1 MRRAHRILPAVG
13 AIVALAALAVAG
25 PVGAAEPPVNVSL
38 YWPSATVQA
47 QQVFVP
53 VGATVKVMLQYG
65 SDGGYDAQVVTS
77 ADPAVF
83 ATDGPTLYHTKLDP
97 GAAGGYGYALWVFT
111 AVASGTTTFV
121 VDEVRPWDD
130 SDATTHLLALV
141 ARADDVAPL
150 DAQAC
155 AAGVSTV
162 GVGIGSHVGIRLVAN
177 ATTGYLWR
185 EASVPNTAA
194 FRPDDPE
201 GTYTAPAADAPI
213 GAGGYQT
220 FGYTGVLDGSA
231 PLDLVYARS
240 DGTIGERCAP
250 TVAVGIAA
258 DPYPP
263 DDTVVPLAGATPEPT
278 TAPTAEPT
286 VPPTSTMPDPIGSP
300 VPWVPVIALSMLV
313 VVTVAAVALAIARRT
328 AGGDA

>member
-1 MRRAHRILPAVG
+1 MRRAYRILPAVG

-25 PVGAAEPPVNVSL
+25 PVGATEPPVNVSL

-111 AVASGTTTFV
+111 AVTPGTTTFV

-141 ARADDVAPL
+141 ARADDAAAL

-155 AAGVSTV
+155 GAGVSTV
-162 GVGIGSHVGIRLVAN
+162 GVGIGSHVAIRLASN

-194 FRPDDPE
+194 FRPDDPQ
-201 GTYTAPAADAPI
+201 GTYTAPAAGAPD
-213 GAGGYQT
+213 GAAGYQT

-231 PLDLVYARS
+231 PLDLVYVRS

-250 TVAVGIAA
+250 TVAVGTAA

-263 DDTVVPLAGATPEPT
+263 DDTLAPIGPPPSDE
-278 TAPTAEPT
+278 PTAEPT
-286 VPPTSTMPDPIGSP
+286 VPATSTVPDPIGSP
-300 VPWVPVIALSMLV
+300 TPWVPAIALSMLMIV
-313 VVTVAAVALAIARRT
+313 AVAAVALAIARRT

>member
-13 AIVALAALAVAG
+13 AIVALGALAVAG

-65 SDGGYDAQVVTS
+65 SDGGYDAQVVTP

-83 ATDGPTLYHTKLDP
+83 ATDGPTLYHTRLDP

-111 AVASGTTTFV
+111 AVAPGTTTFV

-141 ARADDVAPL
+141 ARADDVAAL

-155 AAGVSTV
+155 GTGVSIV
-162 GVGIGSHVGIRLVAN
+162 GVGIGSHVGIRLASN

-201 GTYTAPAADAPI
+201 GTYTAPPADAPI

-231 PLDLVYARS
+231 PLDLLYARPS
-240 DGTIGERCAP
+240 ETVGDRCAP
-250 TVAVGIAA
+250 TVAVGTAA

-263 DDTVVPLAGATPEPT
+263 DDTLAPIAPPPSDE
-278 TAPTAEPT
+278 PTAEPT
-286 VPPTSTMPDPIGSP
+286 VPPTSTAPDPIGSSAP
-300 VPWVPVIALSMLV
+300 LVPMIALSMLV
-313 VVTVAAVALAIARRT
+313 AVAVAAVAVAITRRT

>member
-1 MRRAHRILPAVG
+1 MRRFRRTVPTAAAVIALG
-13 AIVALAALAVAG
+13 AFALAG
-25 PVGAAEPPVNVSL
+25 PVRAAEPPVNVSL
-38 YWPSATVQA
+38 YWPSATLQA

-83 ATDGPTLYHTKLDP
+83 TTDGPATFHTKLDP
-97 GAAGGYGYALWVFT
+97 GAAGGYSYALWVFT
-111 AVASGTTTFV
+111 AVAPGTTTFV
-121 VDEVRPWDD
+121 VDETRSWDT

-141 ARADDVAPL
+141 ARADDTAAL
-150 DAQAC
+150 DSQAC

-162 GVGIGSHVGIRLVAN
+162 GVGIGSHVGIRLVSN

-201 GTYTAPAADAPI
+201 GTYTAPPAGGPDGAA
-213 GAGGYQT
+213 GYQT
-220 FGYTGVLDGSA
+220 FGYTGMLDGSA
-231 PLDLVYARS
+231 ALDLLYARPNETAG
-240 DGTIGERCAP
+240 DRCVP
-250 TVAVGIAA
+250 TVAVGTAA

-263 DDTVVPLAGATPEPT
+263 DDTIVPAETAAEPT

-286 VPPTSTMPDPIGSP
+286 VPPTSTLPAGDLPSGPGPLAAILAVLATG
-300 VPWVPVIALSMLV
+300 
-313 VVTVAAVALAIARRT
+313 AAVVAVTGSRAGRRR
-328 AGGDA
+328 A